1 MGSEAGDAAPGVVAE
16 VGACREGGLEG
27 GLKQQKLCG
36 SGVGVGWDGARVA
49 GGGGWVGGCTPGDV
63 EGTRLTQLLAAWTHV
78 SIMATIR
85 QPAQAHPL
93 PAVCLWWESAGGC
106 C

>member
-49 GGGGWVGGCTPGDV
+49 GGGDGWV
-63 EGTRLTQLLAAWTHV
+63 A
-78 SIMATIR
+78 
-85 QPAQAHPL
+85 AHPVMSRGHGSL
-93 PAVCLWWESAGGC
+93 SY
-106 C
+106 